1 MIYFTDAEIDQL
13 ISEDLPYFDITSLSV
28 KFGSKIARISFITKN
43 NTVICGTE
51 EALKIFEKF
60 RITPTLVSISGE
72 QIEAGYKFLEGEGLA
87 NDIHAIWR
95 TVANLLEFS
104 SGIATRTRQL
114 VDAVNEISPGLPIV
128 TTRRSIPF
136 TKKLAVKAIR
146 VGGGHVHRLGLSDT
160 ILIFN
165 NHIKFIGGFENFIQ
179 KIPEI
184 RKRTP
189 GKSITVEVKTSEN
202 ARLIAKCEIEALQ
215 LDKILPKELKKLVKE
230 LRDIN
235 PKLFL
240 RASGDIY
247 EENILE
253 YADTGVDML
262 VTSCPY
268 YGKPAELLVNIEPV
282 YDI

>member
-13 ISEDLPYFDITSLSV
+13 INEDLPYLDISTLSV
-28 KFGSKIARISFITKN
+28 KLGSRISRVSFSTKQT
-43 NTVICGTE
+43 TVICGTE
-51 EALKIFEKF
+51 EVLKIFEKF
-60 RITPTLVSISGE
+60 KISPTLISMSGE

-95 TVANLLEFS
+95 TAANLLEFS

-114 VDAVNEISPGLPIV
+114 VEAVNEVAPGLPIV

-146 VGGGHVHRLGLSDT
+146 AGGGHIHRLGLSDT
-160 ILIFN
+160 ILILDH
-165 NHIKFIGGFENFIQ
+165 HIKFLGGVDNLAIRL
-179 KIPEI
+179 PEI
-184 RKRTP
+184 KKRAP

-202 ARLIAKCEIEALQ
+202 AIFIAQSDIDSIQ
-215 LDKILPKELKKLVKE
+215 IDKIPPKELKKLVKE
-230 LRDIN
+230 LKEIN
-235 PKLFL
+235 PKLIIK
-240 RASGDIY
+240 AGGNID
-247 EENILE
+247 EENIIE
-253 YADTGVDML
+253 YAETGVDML

-268 YGKPAELLVNIEPV
+268 YGKPAEILVSIEPI